1 MFRENKNILI
11 HVPTEMKK
19 WEDRMYDAEF
29 EGEMHNSHE
38 HKALHLHYK
47 NIYLHYKSL
56 HDRGIEYEP
65 TF

>member
-1 MFRENKNILI
+1 MFRENKSFLI

-29 EGEMHNSHE
+29 EERMRSYHE
-38 HKALHLHYK
+38 CKK
-47 NIYLHYKSL
+47 MYLHYKSL
-56 HDRGIEYEP
+56 HDRGIEHEP